1 MILSLSSHLRNPPL
15 VLPPKQVATFNAI
28 RYSLDICDVSYNRLI
43 ENLSSLTD
51 KTSIKAYD
59 FPTIFLDVWSIINS
73 SVTFRKII
81 LREFELSENEPFLKE
96 ISRAKSLRD
105 SNQHIDERL
114 FVDIPIYGALS
125 WQKEYPPANLSV
137 LAAIYSGSITNK
149 KELRL
154 KISNQ
159 TKPELNEIIQK
170 IELTG
175 IIREG
180 KRGVYTYREEQ
191 VLINSIIKELIW
203 WTDHIEQQL
212 NEQIKSSEKHHSDFV
227 MKLQGSRVK
236 KIKDYF

>member
-1 MILSLSSHLRNPPL
+1 MILSLYSHLRNPPL
-15 VLPPKQVATFNAI
+15 VLSPKIVATFNAI
-28 RYSLDICDVSYNRLI
+28 RYSLDICDISYNRLI
-43 ENLSSLTD
+43 ENLSELTE
-51 KTSIKAYD
+51 KTPIKAYD

-81 LREFELSENEPFLKE
+81 SREFELSDNEPFLKE

-125 WQKEYPPANLSV
+125 WQKRYPPTNLSV
-137 LAAIYSGSITNK
+137 LSAIYSGSITNK
-149 KELRL
+149 KELRFR
-154 KISNQ
+154 ISNQ

-180 KRGVYTYREEQ
+180 KRGDYTYREER

-203 WTDHIEQQL
+203 WANHIDQQL
-212 NEQIKSSEKHHSDFV
+212 NDQIKSSEKHLSDFV
-227 MKLQGSRVK
+227 MKLQGSK
-236 KIKDYF
+236 F